1 MEVGFFGKL
10 PSHGDFVRR
19 RVADDFVA
27 GWDAWLQSC
36 LAQSRETLGDE
47 WLDTYLTS
55 PVWRFALAPAV
66 CGCAAVA
73 RVLVARVARVG
84 WEFPLTVVWPTP
96 ANLSTLEIAV
106 RYRAGFEHA
115 EHLLLDSLAA
125 EDFDFAQFD
134 RGVMELAAHLEQP
147 GGENILRLTQVSA
160 ASLAASRS
168 GTQRGRCG
176 GVAFW

>member
-55 PVWRFALAPAV
+55 PVWRFALAPAHTV
-66 CGCAAVA
+66 FVDDRADNIAAA
-73 RVLVARVARVG
+73 RARG
-84 WEFPLTVVWPTP
+84 WHGIVH
-96 ANLSTLEIAV
+96 ADHAGTL
-106 RYRAGFEHA
+106 RA
-115 EHLLLDSLAA
+115 L
-125 EDFDFAQFD
+125 
-134 RGVMELAAHLEQP
+134 REL
-147 GGENILRLTQVSA
+147 
-160 ASLAASRS
+160 
-168 GTQRGRCG
+168 
-176 GVAFW
+176 GVAC